1 MLALRNNLLGGNFAF
16 GGAPTPAMQ
25 PLDGLQTS
33 INFVDQVDWP
43 PVDGTITPVGWNAVL
58 SQLGKQ
64 ESIPYLRL
72 RFDIASPAANTA
84 LELGITG
91 LSFSGP
97 PGVLLR
103 PRLTVD
109 ARAGGVSTVE
119 LFAKCSA
126 LDLPYGTDSGTT
138 DSVQLVNPGTVTGTG
153 NGLFTPAAGLF
164 SLSFLLFIGCTS
176 AGTVS
181 GIIELV

>member
-1 MLALRNNLLGGNFAF
+1 MLALRNNLLGGGFAF
-16 GGAPTPAMQ
+16 GGAPTPGMFA
-25 PLDGLQTS
+25 LDGLRSS
-33 INFVDQVDWP
+33 IDFVTQVDWP
-43 PVDGTITPVGWNAVL
+43 PVDGTITPVGWNVVL

-72 RFDIASPAANTA
+72 RFSITSPAAITA

-91 LSFSGP
+91 LHLDSP
-97 PGVLLR
+97 PAVLLR

-109 ARAGGVSTVE
+109 ARAGGVSTIQT
-119 LFAKCSA
+119 FANASA
-126 LDLPYGTDSGTT
+126 LDQLYGTDSGTT
-138 DSVQLVNPGTVTGTG
+138 DSVQLADPGTVTGTG

-164 SLSFLLFIGCTS
+164 SLSFLLFIGSTG